1 MLRDTN
7 ALKFV
12 FLTKKRVS
20 VTRVTASFGTQRG
33 QRSAVSWFGC
43 GRWPRCVLRG
53 DNIVAFVAYGWALV
67 NHLNIGANRPRWLP
81 VRNRLSREA
90 GGQARWFLDAE
101 QSF

>member
-1 MLRDTN
+1 
-7 ALKFV
+7 
-12 FLTKKRVS
+12 
-20 VTRVTASFGTQRG
+20 
-33 QRSAVSWFGC
+33 
-43 GRWPRCVLRG
+43 
-53 DNIVAFVAYGWALV
+53 VAFVAYGWALV